1 MADLP
6 NESTGDPDSQIK
18 EFTSGY
24 NDYPITEQRLPR
36 LPTSLQL
43 QLRTEWRE
51 QNELKLRAKAQ
62 RVQQAQLQAEM
73 QQQRELRKQIKMIQ
87 HAEWLASPE
96 RQEQTKRDREARLKE
111 AADNLERQA
120 ELVRQTNMRI
130 QELQE
135 LSSQLMP
142 AIEYSWREADFRPF
156 ESVRNRFPKNWKA
169 TLDKVFSVSHTHI
182 DVKNMF
188 LALIVVITLP
198 DTGLPEIPKGTE
210 LLKLPSQTCPF
221 VYRINILIP
230 GRPVYRF
237 KYDVRFDEISP
248 DYSS

>member
-1 MADLP
+1 MADL
-6 NESTGDPDSQIK
+6 SKLTVDPDLQIE
-18 EFTSGY
+18 EFMRSY
-24 NDYPITEQRLPR
+24 NDYPITDQQSLR

-51 QNELKLRAKAQ
+51 QNELKLRTKA
-62 RVQQAQLQAEM
+62 QQAQLQAEM
-73 QQQRELRKQIKMIQ
+73 QQQIELRKQDKWAK
-87 HAEWLASPE
+87 HVKWLASPE
-96 RQEQTKRDREARLKE
+96 CQEQTKRDRKARLKE
-111 AADNLERQA
+111 SADNLKLHA
-120 ELVRQTNMRI
+120 ELVRQTELRI

-142 AIEYSWREADFRPF
+142 VTESLWRKADFRPF
-156 ESVRNRFPKNWKA
+156 ELVRNRFPKNWKA
-169 TLDKVFSVSHTHI
+169 TLNRVFSVFYSHI

-188 LALIVVITLP
+188 LALIVAVTLP
-198 DTGLPEIPKGTE
+198 DIGLPEIPKGTE

-248 DYSS
+248 YYSS

>member
-1 MADLP
+1 MSFYIQTMANLSKSTVDSDL
-6 NESTGDPDSQIK
+6 QIK
-18 EFTSGY
+18 EFMRSY

-43 QLRTEWRE
+43 QLRTEWQK

-62 RVQQAQLQAEM
+62 RAQQAQLQAEM
-73 QQQRELRKQIKMIQ
+73 QQQIELRKRDKLAK
-87 HAEWLASPE
+87 HAKWLASPE
-96 RQEQTKRDREARLKE
+96 CQEQTKRDREARLKKS
-111 AADNLERQA
+111 A
-120 ELVRQTNMRI
+120 ELVRQTKLRI

-142 AIEYSWREADFRPF
+142 ATESLWRKADFRPF
-156 ESVRNRFPKNWKA
+156 ELVRNRFPKNWKA
-169 TLDKVFSVSHTHI
+169 TLNRVFSVFDPHI

-188 LALIVVITLP
+188 LALIVAITLP
-198 DTGLPEIPKGTE
+198 DIGLPEIPKGTE
-210 LLKLPSQTCPF
+210 LLKLPSQTRPF

>member
-1 MADLP
+1 M
-6 NESTGDPDSQIK
+6 G
-18 EFTSGY
+18 
-24 NDYPITEQRLPR
+24 
-36 LPTSLQL
+36 
-43 QLRTEWRE
+43 E

-62 RVQQAQLQAEM
+62 RAQQAQLQAEM
-73 QQQRELRKQIKMIQ
+73 QQQIELRKRDKWAK
-87 HAEWLASPE
+87 HVKWLASPE
-96 RQEQTKRDREARLKE
+96 CQEQTKRDREARLKE

-130 QELQE
+130 QELQV

-142 AIEYSWREADFRPF
+142 KTEFPRCKADFRHF
-156 ESVRNRFPKNWKA
+156 ELVRNRFPKNWKA
-169 TLDKVFSVSHTHI
+169 TLNRVFSVFDPHTN
-182 DVKNMF
+182 VKNMF
-188 LALIVVITLP
+188 LALIVAVTLP

-230 GRPVYRF
+230 GRSVYRF

>member
-1 MADLP
+1 MKGL
-6 NESTGDPDSQIK
+6 NR
-18 EFTSGY
+18 
-24 NDYPITEQRLPR
+24 YPITEQRLPR

-43 QLRTEWRE
+43 QLRTEWQE

-62 RVQQAQLQAEM
+62 QAQLQAEM
-73 QQQRELRKQIKMIQ
+73 QQQIELRKQDKWAK
-87 HAEWLASPE
+87 HAKWLASPE
-96 RQEQTKRDREARLKE
+96 CQEQTKRDREARLKE

-142 AIEYSWREADFRPF
+142 TTESLWCKADFRPF
-156 ESVRNRFPKNWKA
+156 ELVRNRFPKNWKA
-169 TLDKVFSVSHTHI
+169 TLDKVFSIFHTHI
-182 DVKNMF
+182 NVKNMF
-188 LALIVVITLP
+188 LALIVAVTLP